1 MKRFV
6 PLAIVLLALTACVRT
21 STVPLGAPRAHAPVP
36 PQDVQVF
43 LKEADVPGPFEKIA
57 LINAEGATGWTSENG
72 MVEKVRKEAGKL
84 GANGVIL
91 EAIQEP
97 SAGAKVAGAFLGVAA
112 SRHGKVVAI
121 RFTKPD
127 PDKK

>member
-21 STVPLGAPRAHAPVP
+21 STVPLGTPRAYAPVL

-72 MVEKVRKEAGKL
+72 MVEKLRKEAGKL
-84 GANGVIL
+84 GEDGGCA
-91 EAIQEP
+91 
-97 SAGAKVAGAFLGVAA
+97 
-112 SRHGKVVAI
+112 
-121 RFTKPD
+121 
-127 PDKK
+127 